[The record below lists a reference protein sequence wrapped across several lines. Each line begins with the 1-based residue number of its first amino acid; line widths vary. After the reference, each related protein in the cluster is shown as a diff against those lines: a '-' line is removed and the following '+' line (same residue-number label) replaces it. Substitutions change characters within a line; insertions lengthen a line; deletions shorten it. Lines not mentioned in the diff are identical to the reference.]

1 MGKPQQC
8 IAQTPGSLL
17 SRLNSQVVTIS
28 FDMASMVIVFDPNG
42 ERSNHVRDTV
52 WGHGAFPRAVAAS

>member
-28 FDMASMVIVFDPNG
+28 FAQARKEGLISARQ
-42 ERSNHVRDTV
+42 EK
-52 WGHGAFPRAVAAS
+52 